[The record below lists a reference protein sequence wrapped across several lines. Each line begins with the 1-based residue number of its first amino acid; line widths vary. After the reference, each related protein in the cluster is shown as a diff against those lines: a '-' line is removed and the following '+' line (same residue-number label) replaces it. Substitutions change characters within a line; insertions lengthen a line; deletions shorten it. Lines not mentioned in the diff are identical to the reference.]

1 MAPSLT
7 LWSPLLY
14 LKNPKQALDV
24 CLRFTDYRLKQKYT
38 SYIDERSLS
47 IIKILDMLIILGSVT
62 LIVYLIISL
71 SNDVGYEGLSF
82 EATIVVTI
90 VLCVITV
97 IFIGLSIWLHYVK
110 KIYSD
115 LLLCAI
121 NTFSIVFLLE
131 VGVVNSPTL
140 NDNPK
145 LYFSYSHRFGLMNLM
160 FVICYKTWCLKVF
173 QVCFGSV
180 YFQARLNFG
189 DSYSVCYNMILTA
202 FCCFLF
208 YFLEKEEKVGFK
220 KMIESEKQN
229 KSWKK
234 ILNTFPEG
242 VAIAKEDKSLVFSNQ
257 SLKQIL
263 NEGEEEKLKQVL
275 FSQIKRRGP
284 STSFAKFSSGDSNH
298 SATLHMLQNAKE
310 KDVPFQE
317 IFETFVSKKIG
328 SMEKIERQKSIKRGL
343 TAQFT
348 MKVQKEEKKPVFE
361 SFLSRLNDR
370 VLEVKLAKF
379 TYESSNHAFI
389 IILSD
394 ITENLRLRM
403 LEDNKAFKNSLFAS
417 FTHELR
423 TPLNAF
429 FLLSKTLLMQDSISD
444 EIKTNII
451 DPIVFNAEI
460 LHNLI
465 NTISDYVA
473 INMQTFKLQKT
484 VLKFRE
490 FMTDN
495 IRILSCL
502 AKARNLQTELKL
514 GDTLPE
520 EVLTDENRIKQVLFQ
535 FYSNALKFTTKGCI
549 KVSAKIS
556 KTNAN
561 RIIISVKDTGI
572 GMHEKDMTNLAREIN
587 QQIDYINYERM
598 TGSAG
603 ASLGLTVSNQI
614 VKLLDKKPST
624 GIGFKSEL
632 GKGTKFFFG
641 VKNRQTSKKVSYLNL
656 LRLEKNRSSSMKR
669 EKDRSFKKLSQLR
682 FEVVKL
688 VDNHHPP
695 SAVLNSAP
703 IEEEGNG
710 INAGGVYCFPD
721 AHLMNMNNTGLAPI
735 PKEENGGALE
745 EEEVKTSCQH
755 EPILIVDDDEF
766 NIMAVT
772 MLLKMKNLRC
782 LAARNGQ
789 IAIDLIEEQCK
800 IREGCC
806 QKFGLIIMDLNMPV
820 LNGIEASKRLNQ
832 RFEEN
837 RLPWMPIVM
846 CTAYGSN
853 YEGLSERYDSGIVEV
868 VNKPLKIETLG
879 QVIEKWM

>member
-24 CLRFTDYRLKQKYT
+24 CLRFTDYRLKQKY
-38 SYIDERSLS
+38 SNYIDERSLS
-47 IIKILDMLIILGSVT
+47 IIKILDLLIILGSVT
-62 LIVYLIISL
+62 LIVYLMISL
-71 SNDVGYEGLSF
+71 ANDVGYEGLSF
-82 EATIVVTI
+82 DATIAVTI
-90 VLCVITV
+90 VLCVVTV
-97 IFIGLSIWLHYVK
+97 LFIGLSIWLHYVK

-115 LLLCAI
+115 LVLCAI
-121 NTFSIVFLLE
+121 NTFSIVFLFE

-140 NDNPK
+140 NDNPT

-189 DSYSVCYNMILTA
+189 DNYSVCYNMILTA

-208 YFLEKEEKVGFK
+208 YFLEKEEKIGFK

-229 KSWKK
+229 RSWKK

-275 FSQIKRRGP
+275 FCQIKRRGP
-284 STSFAKFSSGDSNH
+284 STSFSKFSSGDSNH

-317 IFETFVSKKIG
+317 IFEAYVSKKIG
-328 SMEKIERQKSIKRGL
+328 SVEKIERQKSIKKSF
-343 TAQFT
+343 TAQYS
-348 MKVQKEEKKPVFE
+348 MKLQKEEKKPVFE

-429 FLLSKTLLMQDSISD
+429 FLLSKTLLMQDSISN
-444 EIKTNII
+444 EIKTQII
-451 DPIVFNAEI
+451 EPIVFNAEI

-473 INMQTFKLQKT
+473 INMQTFRLQKT

-490 FMTDN
+490 FMIDN
-495 IRILSCL
+495 VRILTCL

-514 GDTLPE
+514 GDTLPD

-535 FYSNALKFTTKGCI
+535 FYSNALKFTTTGSI

-556 KTNAN
+556 KTNAT

-572 GMHEKDMTNLAREIN
+572 GMHEKDMTNLSREIN
-587 QQIDYINYERM
+587 QQIDYINYERI

-656 LRLEKNRSSSMKR
+656 LRLEKNKSTSVKR
-669 EKDRSFKKLSQLR
+669 DRDRSFKLSHVK

-688 VDNHHPP
+688 VDNHPPP
-695 SAVLNSAP
+695 SAVLNCGA

-710 INAGGVYCFPD
+710 INMGGVYCFPD
-721 AHLMNMNNTGLAPI
+721 AHLMNNNSGLTMI
-735 PKEENGGALE
+735 PNKENE
-745 EEEVKTSCQH
+745 ETEEAKISCQH
-755 EPILIVDDDEF
+755 EPILVVDDDEF

-789 IAIDLIEEQCK
+789 IAIDLIESQCK

-806 QKFGLIIMDLNMPV
+806 KKFGLILMDLNMPV

-837 RLPWMPIVM
+837 RLPWMPIVI

-868 VNKPLKIETLG
+868 INKPLKIETLG